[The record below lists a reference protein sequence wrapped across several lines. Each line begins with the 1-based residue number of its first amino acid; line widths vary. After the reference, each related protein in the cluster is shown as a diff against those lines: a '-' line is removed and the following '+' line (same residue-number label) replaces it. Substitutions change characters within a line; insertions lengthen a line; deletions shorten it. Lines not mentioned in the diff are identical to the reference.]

1 MPKLLV
7 SILITLSLIC
17 SLNAEEK
24 KESKEW
30 NEIKSATKTIID
42 KGSTFSNHVMRDAKD
57 SFEEINKNEEVKKL
71 KKDFSNYYEKISRD
85 TKSFIDKI
93 SNSDEAKN
101 IRKKSDELWK
111 SIFGEKPK
119 K

>member
-7 SILITLSLIC
+7 SILITLSLISC
-17 SLNAEEK
+17 LNAAQE

-42 KGSTFSNHVMRDAKD
+42 KSSTFSNHVMKDARDG
-57 SFEEINKNEEVKKL
+57 FEEINKNEEVKKL
-71 KKDFSNYYEKISRD
+71 KKDFSSYYDKISKD
-85 TKSFIDKI
+85 TKTFLNKI
-93 SNSDEAKN
+93 SNSKEAKN
-101 IRKKSDELWK
+101 IKKKSDEFWK